1 MSLSLIIPD
10 RRVIYRNTFR
20 NAWEAG
26 LGNPYFKGV
35 LTDVAFGCANGR
47 HYGIFNGS
55 TSKIDLGCDF
65 IGIKPIAIS
74 AWIYLDGWGEGTS
87 GNIVNNGKTM
97 IYFYN
102 DTGVK
107 NYLRF
112 HRDATTL
119 AFSASVFQ
127 LNTWYHIVC
136 TSTDIGIANFYID
149 GVLSGTAN
157 QNSGTPTAGTTNII
171 IGNRNAGDRTFDGR
185 IADLIVWEAA

>member
-1 MSLSLIIPD
+1 
-10 RRVIYRNTFR
+10 
-20 NAWEAG
+20 
-26 LGNPYFKGV
+26 
-35 LTDVAFGCANGR
+35 
-47 HYGIFNGS
+47 
-55 TSKIDLGCDF
+55 
-65 IGIKPIAIS
+65 
-74 AWIYLDGWGEGTS
+74 
-87 GNIVNNGKTM
+87 M

>member
-55 TSKIDLGCDF
+55 TSKINLGCDF

-74 AWIYLDGWGEGTS
+74 CWIYLDGWGEGNTGRIITNNKLSYYLGGGGLYLAFNSDGSSSIYSAINSLSLGQWFYVVVTRTSTGLATHYVNGIQS
-87 GNIVNNGKTM
+87 GN
-97 IYFYN
+97 
-102 DTGVK
+102 
-107 NYLRF
+107 
-112 HRDATTL
+112 
-119 AFSASVFQ
+119 
-127 LNTWYHIVC
+127 
-136 TSTDIGIANFYID
+136 
-149 GVLSGTAN
+149 AN
-157 QNSGTPTAGTTNII
+157 QNSGTPEAGTTNVI
-171 IGNRNAGDRTFDGR
+171 IGNNNAQISTFDGR
-185 IADLIVWEAA
+185 IADLTIWEAA